1 MSLLSPSGFPIAM
14 AHPGP
19 RLQAEVAPRERR
31 PSFILGI
38 DLGELRDYT
47 ALVVLEVKN
56 GDPPTYDCRHIERI
70 PLGTGY
76 PEQVEHIA
84 RLERS
89 LRAMGN
95 VRIAVDAT
103 GVGRPVIEMLRPV
116 VGKLNAI
123 TLTGGDA
130 VSESEGREYRAP
142 KRDVVAATKVLLQC
156 GRLRIAEALALS
168 PALVDELLAFE
179 ARISP
184 RGHDSYAA
192 GRDGEHDD
200 LVLALALAVWLA
212 EHGRRVRL
220 LV

>member
-1 MSLLSPSGFPIAM
+1 MSLRPPPGFSITTARSGPS
-14 AHPGP
+14 
-19 RLQAEVAPRERR
+19 LQAKEAPREQR
-31 PSFILGI
+31 PQFILGI

-47 ALVVLEVKN
+47 ALVVLEVKK
-56 GDPPTYDCRHIERI
+56 GDPSTYDCRHLERI
-70 PLGTGY
+70 PLGAGY
-76 PEQVEHIA
+76 PEQVEYIA
-84 RLERS
+84 QLVKS
-89 LRAMGN
+89 LRAIGN

-116 VGKLNAI
+116 VGRLNAI

-130 VSESEGREYRAP
+130 VTEGEDREYRAP

-156 GRLRIAEALALS
+156 GRLRIAEALPLAS
-168 PALVDELLAFE
+168 VLVEELLAFE
-179 ARISP
+179 VRISP

-192 GRDGEHDD
+192 GRESEHDD

-220 LV
+220 LL